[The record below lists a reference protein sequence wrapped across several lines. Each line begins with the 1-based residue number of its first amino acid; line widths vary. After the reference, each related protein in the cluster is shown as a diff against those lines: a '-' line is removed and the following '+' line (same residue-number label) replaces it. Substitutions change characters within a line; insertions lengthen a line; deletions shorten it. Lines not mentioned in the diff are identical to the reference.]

1 MKRVAFSNAFNADF
15 KEEKHKRDKDGK
27 FSKSGSGG
35 SSSKLKG
42 GASSKKEAKTEPSK
56 AIPPMSD
63 DVSLDH
69 INSLMEYTCNSFSVN
84 DGLRKGK
91 LSEKDKKVVIHLD
104 EVIASSKPT
113 TADTTV
119 YRGIS
124 ADSDFAKKLAS
135 AKVGDTFNDKAF
147 MSTSVDKNKAK
158 EYAQDAAN
166 GEPKKGGVVLEINV
180 PKGTKTANLSGE
192 ANVMR
197 YSNRYKFQ
205 NWRIDSDGMLRV
217 TARVLADGV
226 FPYLKAESPDDAKE
240 NAEGLVGQ
248 YIPVKEF
255 TDEALQ
261 SLEGKPVIVEDH
273 VWRTPEN
280 TTKDGLTVGSVAG
293 TPRVEG
299 GYVVTDL
306 LITDKEA
313 IEKIKSGE
321 LVEIS
326 SAYDGDC
333 YSKEGVYK
341 GKPFGAVQ
349 TNLRFNHVLL
359 LPEGAGRCG
368 PNVRIVNHKQT
379 KEKGMKVL
387 QRQYGNRR
395 VDYKFNNEDD
405 AAEAEKMVEDQKTF
419 NADALAEAVE
429 KAQSIKAQLDDL
441 QSQYDAAMAT
451 IEEQKATIDDLM
463 SAETQEAMAQEAAAQ
478 TEAEDA
484 ILDDA
489 IENEVIEE
497 KEKEEVKNECAKAKT
512 FANRRKIIVQNAM
525 SVPAED
531 LSKWTQDAIDGAFE
545 SLARQ
550 AEIRQ
555 KRANKRVMGGASAQI
570 NNSKAQGS
578 LDRILRPMR
587 LNNARRKSEK
597 E

>member
-1 MKRVAFSNAFNADF
+1 
-15 KEEKHKRDKDGK
+15 
-27 FSKSGSGG
+27 
-35 SSSKLKG
+35 
-42 GASSKKEAKTEPSK
+42 
-56 AIPPMSD
+56 
-63 DVSLDH
+63 
-69 INSLMEYTCNSFSVN
+69 
-84 DGLRKGK
+84 
-91 LSEKDKKVVIHLD
+91 
-104 EVIASSKPT
+104 
-113 TADTTV
+113 
-119 YRGIS
+119 
-124 ADSDFAKKLAS
+124 
-135 AKVGDTFNDKAF
+135 
-147 MSTSVDKNKAK
+147 
-158 EYAQDAAN
+158 
-166 GEPKKGGVVLEINV
+166 
-180 PKGTKTANLSGE
+180 
-192 ANVMR
+192 MR

-313 IEKIKSGE
+313 IEKIKSGD

-395 VDYKFNNEDD
+395 VVDSGLLLLDGRHCRIVLALEVVKLSL
-405 AAEAEKMVEDQKTF
+405 
-419 NADALAEAVE
+419 DALG
-429 KAQSIKAQLDDL
+429 LW
-441 QSQYDAAMAT
+441 
-451 IEEQKATIDDLM
+451 LM
-463 SAETQEAMAQEAAAQ
+463 IS
-478 TEAEDA
+478 
-484 ILDDA
+484 
-489 IENEVIEE
+489 
-497 KEKEEVKNECAKAKT
+497 
-512 FANRRKIIVQNAM
+512 
-525 SVPAED
+525 
-531 LSKWTQDAIDGAFE
+531 
-545 SLARQ
+545 
-550 AEIRQ
+550 
-555 KRANKRVMGGASAQI
+555 
-570 NNSKAQGS
+570 
-578 LDRILRPMR
+578 
-587 LNNARRKSEK
+587 
-597 E
+597 

>member
-1 MKRVAFSNAFNADF
+1 M
-15 KEEKHKRDKDGK
+15 
-27 FSKSGSGG
+27 
-35 SSSKLKG
+35 L
-42 GASSKKEAKTEPSK
+42 
-56 AIPPMSD
+56 
-63 DVSLDH
+63 
-69 INSLMEYTCNSFSVN
+69 
-84 DGLRKGK
+84 
-91 LSEKDKKVVIHLD
+91 
-104 EVIASSKPT
+104 
-113 TADTTV
+113 
-119 YRGIS
+119 
-124 ADSDFAKKLAS
+124 
-135 AKVGDTFNDKAF
+135 
-147 MSTSVDKNKAK
+147 
-158 EYAQDAAN
+158 
-166 GEPKKGGVVLEINV
+166 
-180 PKGTKTANLSGE
+180 
-192 ANVMR
+192 
-197 YSNRYKFQ
+197 YSNSNKFN

-226 FPYLKAESPDDAKE
+226 FPYLKAESPEDAKE
-240 NAEGLVGQ
+240 NSDGTVGQ

-255 TDEALQ
+255 TASALQ

-273 VWRTPEN
+273 VWRTPDN
-280 TTKDGLTVGSVAG
+280 ATKDGLTVGSVAG

-299 GYVVTDL
+299 GYIVTDL

-313 IEKIKSGE
+313 IDKIKSGE

-333 YSKEGVYK
+333 YSKDGVYK

-368 PNVRIVNHKQT
+368 PNVRIVNHKQLQ
-379 KEKGMKVL
+379 EKGMKIL

-419 NADALAEAVE
+419 NADELAAAVE
-429 KAQSIKAQLDDL
+429 TAQSIKTQLDEL
-441 QSQYDAAMAT
+441 QAQYDSAMKT

-478 TEAEDA
+478 SAAEDA

-497 KEKEEVKNECAKAKT
+497 KEKEEIKNECSEAKT

-525 SVPAED
+525 SVDEESIA
-531 LSKWTQDAIDGAFE
+531 KWTQDAIDGAFE

-550 AEIRQ
+550 AELRQ
-555 KRANKRVMGGASAQI
+555 KRMNKKIMGGAKAKI
-570 NNSKAQGS
+570 ENKAQS
-578 LDRILRPMR
+578 NLDRVLRPMR
-587 LNNARRKSEK
+587 LNNARRKGEK